1 MSSPESRGPYAKGV
15 LKREEILRE
24 ALASYAEH
32 AGEGPSMKAI
42 AERVGLSE
50 QGLIHYFGT
59 REALF
64 SAILVERDR
73 GYRETFVSSD
83 PVEKLRAAIQLQ
95 AETPGLSRLYVA
107 MAATASDPERAP
119 HQFFSEH
126 FRALSS
132 DVARMLAVPPAA
144 EPQLDTALGD
154 VDRIDF
160 VSRILIA
167 AADGLQLRSLVED
180 DIDLESD
187 LLRLGAIFRAVLQ
200 LADAGDARQQG

>member
-1 MSSPESRGPYAKGV
+1 MTASEARGPYAKGL
-15 LKREEILRE
+15 LKREEILRV
-24 ALASYAEH
+24 ALAAYDEH

-73 GYRETFVSSD
+73 AYRETFASSD
-83 PVEKLRAAIQLQ
+83 PIEKLRAAVRLQ
-95 AETPGLSRLYVA
+95 VQTPGLSRLYVA
-107 MAATASDPERAP
+107 MAATASDPARTP

-126 FRALSS
+126 FRALSA
-132 DVARMLAVPPAA
+132 DVAQMLTVRPDA
-144 EPQLDTALGD
+144 EPSVDAALGD
-154 VDRIDF
+154 RDTIEF

-167 AADGLQLRSLVED
+167 AADGLQLRSLIEEGV
-180 DIDLESD
+180 DLESD
-187 LLRLGAIFRAVLQ
+187 LMRLAELFRAL
-200 LADAGDARQQG
+200 LAGNPPAGASKA